1 MSLLEVDSISMSFG
15 AMNVLKTVGFSLE
28 PGSITGIIGP
38 NGAGKT
44 TLFNVIN
51 GIYPPSSGRITLC
64 NSDIT
69 GKSVDSIARSGIGRT
84 FQVARV
90 FGEMTLVE
98 NLLVAARASG
108 LPRRDARERSIELL
122 SLARLSHLAEKTAFE
137 ISGGQK
143 KLLEFVRTL
152 IRNPQLVLLDE
163 PFNGVSPAL
172 IEVLVDMVL
181 RLNESRGTTFLLISH
196 EMPHVARLCR
206 SVIVMSERTVI
217 ARGTPEEVKSNPAV
231 ISAYLG
237 R

>member
-1 MSLLEVDSISMSFG
+1 VSLLEVDSISMSFG

-51 GIYPPSSGRITLC
+51 GMYSPSSGRITLC

-108 LPRRDARERSIELL
+108 LPRRDAQERSIELL

-206 SVIVMSERTVI
+206 SVIVMSEGTVI
-217 ARGTPEEVKSNPAV
+217 ARETPEEAKSNPAV